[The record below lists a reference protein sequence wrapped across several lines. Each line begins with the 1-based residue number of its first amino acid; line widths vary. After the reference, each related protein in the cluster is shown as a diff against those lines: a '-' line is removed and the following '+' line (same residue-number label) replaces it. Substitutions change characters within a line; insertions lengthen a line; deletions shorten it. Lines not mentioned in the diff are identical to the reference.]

1 MQKKLIK
8 LKKQTP
14 AGADLSE
21 ALPVSNPVPVG
32 ASYHKNGGEF
42 IAPGTRPLK
51 PSKGTPFIAARGYSI
66 FGGVL

>member
-21 ALPVSNPVPVG
+21 ALPVSQTVPVG
-32 ASYHKNGGEF
+32 ANFHKSGDNLTPAF
-42 IAPGTRPLK
+42 NIKTYMRLK
-51 PSKGTPFIAARGYSI
+51 WLYLHAYNTGA
-66 FGGVL
+66 L